1 MFVPS
6 SRSRAA
12 IRFAVRIT
20 LLLVAATAFPVG
32 AATPTELHPP
42 RLAPTTVMEKEM
54 EALRGELNRLAR
66 ETQRIVATRDPAA
79 RQALL
84 QAQLVRLR
92 DAASSMRAMDTRMHE
107 AFVTGQVTTDT
118 GARERHALFLEQVVL
133 NTDLLVRALAP
144 TGDSP
149 CKPS

>member
-12 IRFAVRIT
+12 IRFAVRIA
-20 LLLVAATAFPVG
+20 LVLGAATAFPAG
-32 AATPTELHPP
+32 AATPTEIHPP
-42 RLAPTTVMEKEM
+42 RLRPTTVMEREM

-66 ETQRIVATRDPAA
+66 ETQRIAATRDPATQ
-79 RQALL
+79 RALL

-92 DAASSMRAMDTRMHE
+92 DAAASLRAMDERMH
-107 AFVTGQVTTDT
+107 AALARGQIASDAD
-118 GARERHALFLEQVVL
+118 ARERHAFFLEQVVQ
-133 NTDLLVRALAP
+133 NTDLLVPALAP
-144 TGDSP
+144 THDSP